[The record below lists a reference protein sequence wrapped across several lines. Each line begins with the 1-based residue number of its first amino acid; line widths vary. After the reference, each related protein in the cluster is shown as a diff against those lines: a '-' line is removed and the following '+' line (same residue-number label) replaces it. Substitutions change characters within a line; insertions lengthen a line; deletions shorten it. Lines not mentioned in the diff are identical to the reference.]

1 MTSDLPFDSNDTEAD
16 DRAGDTAY
24 RIATGV
30 ARVARAGAYV
40 TGGALVAS
48 NGGGAPTHPGSQR
61 LDSWHT
67 GWAAG
72 SSDPEPDAPSPV
84 VTFPEPDPHSIP
96 APPLA
101 RDGHHG
107 FQLPSFPTAPAAPN
121 GHAPSNGPYIRVGA
135 PEGHTPSTP
144 NWSESTKPNWS
155 ESGNTPTLHVPSTTE
170 WGNPTPQTPAPSGP
184 PGLPLPEW
192 HVPNWWDAITG
203 KGEKSED
210 DSSDNGPGVGLPG
223 HGPSGHGFGIPDGGG
238 LVPPGN
244 VFGLTRAPVAE
255 SMKVQAV
262 SDKATD
268 TVLGH
273 VYGESQSAVPGHVY
287 GESQSAVPG
296 HVYGESQS
304 AVPGHASDES
314 QSAVP
319 GHMFDETPNAVP
331 GHMFDGMFGDYLD
344 GMSDGASGHLFD
356 GVGNGDFGVYLGVQ
370 AGVQVHTEFD
380 LDVSIGPKGA
390 YVSADLKV
398 EASAGLKVVGAA
410 GSNVGDQVDR
420 FNDWLDHGG
429 HGTYPA
435 SPSGRATADQ
445 QGSGSGTSGLGNS
458 GVGHQPVAPAV
469 APPALSTVAA
479 QPIAPVPAPI
489 APPAPVV
496 NVAQPVAAT
505 PLQTTIQ
512 PDAASTPIANVL
524 APPPGP
530 SPLTA
535 PAAVLPALFDQP
547 VQPIPVKPVVDLLP
561 TLTPVP
567 TATLPTIST
576 TITHTLPTP
585 GNVITDP
592 GTMELPDLGT
602 TKLPTAVLT
611 PTPGAGT
618 GIDVTKTPGLPG
630 TQTPGTTVVPTR
642 PTTPDDDITLPSTGG
657 GAGTGHTGPSTPT
670 QPSTE
675 IPTVVVPTQQPS
687 LPQPT
692 VSHAAPAP
700 TIIPITPTM
709 DVELPTAQNPLPT
722 GAGPV
727 TPIKPP
733 MGLDPKPHGI
743 AGELDDPM
751 SVLLSHTDPSMYY
764 DHSAYTLMAAG
775 GLATPLMS
783 EASMQDAHHLLPGGL
798 DGALL

>member
-72 SSDPEPDAPSPV
+72 STDPEPDAPSPV

-101 RDGHHG
+101 RDSHHG
-107 FQLPSFPTAPAAPN
+107 FQLPSFPTAPVAPN

-135 PEGHTPSTP
+135 PEGHAPSTP

-155 ESGNTPTLHVPSTTE
+155 ESGNVPTLHAPSTTE
-170 WGNPTPQTPAPSGP
+170 WGDPTPQTHAPSGL
-184 PGLPLPEW
+184 PGFQLPEW
-192 HVPNWWDAITG
+192 HAPNWWDAITG
-203 KGEKSED
+203 GKADKSEED
-210 DSSDNGPGVGLPG
+210 DSTESGPGFGLPG
-223 HGPSGHGFGIPDGGG
+223 HGLGPSGHGFGLPDGGG
-238 LVPPGN
+238 FAPPGN
-244 VFGLTRAPVAE
+244 IFGLTRVPVAE
-255 SMKVQAV
+255 SAKVQAV

-268 TVLGH
+268 
-273 VYGESQSAVPGHVY
+273 AVPGHVY
-287 GESQSAVPG
+287 
-296 HVYGESQS
+296 
-304 AVPGHASDES
+304 
-314 QSAVP
+314 
-319 GHMFDETPNAVP
+319 DETPNAVP
-331 GHMFDGMFGDYLD
+331 GHMFDGMSGHYVDGTSGHYLD
-344 GMSDGASGHLFD
+344 GMSDGASGHPFD
-356 GVGNGDFGVYLGVQ
+356 GVGNGDFGIYLGAH
-370 AGVQVHTEFD
+370 AGVQVHTEFTV
-380 LDVSIGPKGA
+380 DVGIGPRGA
-390 YVSADLKV
+390 YMSTDLKV
-398 EASAGLKVVGAA
+398 EASADLKVVAAA

-420 FNDWLDHGG
+420 FNDWLDYGG
-429 HGTYPA
+429 HGTHPA
-435 SPSGRATADQ
+435 SPSGRTTADQ
-445 QGSGSGTSGLGNS
+445 HGSGSGTSGLGNS
-458 GVGHQPVAPAV
+458 GVGHQPVVPAAAPAV

-496 NVAQPVAAT
+496 NVVQPVAAT

-535 PAAVLPALFDQP
+535 PAAVLPTLFDQP
-547 VQPIPVKPVVDLLP
+547 VPPVPVKPVVDLLP
-561 TLTPVP
+561 TLTPV
-567 TATLPTIST
+567 LPTIPT
-576 TITHTLPTP
+576 TITLTVPTP

-592 GTMELPDLGT
+592 GTTELPDLGT

-642 PTTPDDDITLPSTGG
+642 PTTPDNDMTLPSTGG
-657 GAGTGHTGPSTPT
+657 GAGTGQTTPSTHT
-670 QPSTE
+670 QPSAE

-700 TIIPITPTM
+700 TMIPITPTM

-727 TPIKPP
+727 TPMKPP

-751 SVLLSHTDPSMYY
+751 SALLSHTDPSMYY
-764 DHSAYTLMAAG
+764 DPSAFTLLSAG
-775 GLATPLMS
+775 GLSTPLMP
-783 EASMQDAHHLLPGGL
+783 EASMHDTHHQLAGGL
-798 DGALL
+798 DIALL